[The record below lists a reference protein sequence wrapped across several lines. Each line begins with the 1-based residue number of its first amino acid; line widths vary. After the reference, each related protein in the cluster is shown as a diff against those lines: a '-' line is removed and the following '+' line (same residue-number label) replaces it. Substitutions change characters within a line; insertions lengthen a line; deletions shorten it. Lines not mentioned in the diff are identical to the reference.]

1 MSGEDARVIH
11 AQALPRD
18 ASAVVGAED
27 LAFSRRPT
35 STAAATTADSKDRF
49 DAGIGSVAGLALMLA
64 AAGAAIVV
72 HHSRKA
78 GCRPRSSQAQV
89 AARRGPWGN
98 HGVPDTEGGIR
109 TRDPPFGR
117 YAISSRAP

>member
-1 MSGEDARVIH
+1 MTLSKHHSLRRIALGLVVAALVPAAAQARPLDVSGEDARVIH

-35 STAAATTADSKDRF
+35 STAAATTADSKDRY

-78 GCRPRSSQAQV
+78 RLSPA
-89 AARRGPWGN
+89 
-98 HGVPDTEGGIR
+98 
-109 TRDPPFGR
+109 
-117 YAISSRAP
+117 